1 MSPRSAGPGLRLGP
15 RERLF
20 RRYLAFISRP
30 GAVRAAVGSLDLRR
44 ARPPD
49 AGPPGG
55 DGRRVRVAAVQM
67 DASPVRSVEEY
78 VRRVGGFVRDAVA
91 RGADLV
97 AFPEY
102 VTYPL
107 LGLLPGFEEMSGAG
121 SGDGKGGGAAG
132 AGATEPETDRPALRD
147 VVLYVEPLLRNVYQ
161 TAFSRLA
168 AAARVH
174 IAAGSTPMPDPDG
187 RVYNVAALFDPAG
200 RLVGTQA
207 KLHLYPTEAAE
218 GLSPGDRLEV
228 FVTGVGRMALPVCMD
243 ATFFETYRLAAL
255 EGAEIVTNPIAD
267 VDTYSY
273 WKKLRGAWPR
283 VQETPVYAVQSALV
297 GEFLGRPMTG
307 KAAVYA
313 PMELTPAGD
322 GVLAESP
329 EPVGDG
335 MVVADL
341 DLDALAEFRERH
353 PVFGRFNAGLIR
365 NYLPQ
370 VYERFARDRRRS

>member
-1 MSPRSAGPGLRLGP
+1 MSRRSGRPGLRLSP
-15 RERLF
+15 KERLF

-30 GAVRAAVGSLDLRR
+30 GAVRAAVRSLDLGR

-49 AGPPGG
+49 AGPPEG

-67 DASPVRSVEEY
+67 EASPVRSVEEY

-91 RGADLV
+91 AGAGLV

-107 LGLLPGFEEMSGAG
+107 LGLLPGFEETSTAG
-121 SGDGKGGGAAG
+121 SAGG
-132 AGATEPETDRPALRD
+132 GATEPEADRPALRD
-147 VVLYVEPLLRNVYQ
+147 VVLYVEPLLRNVYR

-174 IAAGSTPMPDPDG
+174 IAAGSTPMPGPDG
-187 RVYNVAALFDPAG
+187 RVYNVAALFDPVG

-218 GLSPGDRLEV
+218 GLSPGDSLEV
-228 FVTGVGRMALPVCMD
+228 FVTGVGRIALPVCMD
-243 ATFFETYRLAAL
+243 ATFFETYRLAAF

-329 EPVGDG
+329 EPTGDG

-370 VYERFARDRRRS
+370 VYERFARDRRRP